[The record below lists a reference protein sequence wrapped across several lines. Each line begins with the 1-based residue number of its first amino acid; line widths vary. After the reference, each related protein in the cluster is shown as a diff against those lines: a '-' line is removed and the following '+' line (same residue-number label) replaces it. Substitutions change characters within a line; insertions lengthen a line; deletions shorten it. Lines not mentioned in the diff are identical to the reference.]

1 MVDLEFFLRQFVNG
15 IILGSAYSLVALG
28 LTLVFGVLRVINLA
42 QGELFMAGAFAG
54 LLCLEADLGLPVG
67 LLAGLTTAGLLGLAM
82 YWFVLRPLP
91 VNADPHIPMIGTI
104 GAAIIIQQVATRL
117 FSARQHPYPTP
128 DVLGGRLDLGVL
140 QLETLNLFILGFALV
155 VMVGLVVLIQHTRLG
170 IAIRAVAE
178 NPRMAGLMGI
188 NGTWTIAVVFAIS
201 SALAGIA
208 GVLVGMYFNNV
219 SPYIGIPIGLKG
231 LAAVIL
237 GGLGS
242 VPGAVIA
249 GFIIGI
255 AEVMSVAY
263 VASSWRDAIAFLVM
277 ILILLMR
284 PSGLFG
290 KPAIERV

>member
-1 MVDLEFFLRQFVNG
+1 VPEVEFFLRQAVNG
-15 IILGSAYSLVALG
+15 IILGSTYSLVALG

-54 LLCLEADLGLPVG
+54 LLCLNAGAPLAVVLVGGL
-67 LLAGLTTAGLLGLAM
+67 ASAGLLGIAM
-82 YWFVLRPLP
+82 YWLALRPLP
-91 VNADPHIPMIGTI
+91 ASADPHIPMISTI

-117 FSARQHPYPTP
+117 FSARQQAYPTP
-128 DVLGGRLDLGVL
+128 ESLGGRVEVGILHLDILS
-140 QLETLNLFILGFALV
+140 LFILALALV
-155 VMVGLVVLIQHTRLG
+155 IMLALIGLIRHTRLG
-170 IAIRAVAE
+170 MAIRAVAE
-178 NPRMAGLMGI
+178 NGRVAGLLGI
-188 NGTWTIAVVFAIS
+188 NRSRTIAIVFVIS
-201 SALAGIA
+201 SSLAGIA

-219 SPYIGIPIGLKG
+219 SPYIGIPVGLKG

-242 VPGAVIA
+242 VPGAVLA
-249 GFIIGI
+249 GFIIGV

-277 ILILLMR
+277 ILILLLR
-284 PSGLFG
+284 PNGLFG